1 MPEEVAAEEVAER
14 PRGRRLQRA
23 DRRPRRSDRSRTA
36 GVRVSAAADVR
47 HARSARTL
55 ATRLRHWSQRNS
67 WTLALLGL
75 FAGILLLT
83 YLIQPSYGAAQLQG
97 LAIGAMPLAMAA
109 VAQAIVVISG
119 GIDLSIGSM
128 MALTSV
134 TAAVLMKDQPEA
146 FAIPVVLGVL
156 VLGLILGIINGTLV
170 VITRVPDIVVTLAMS
185 FVWAGAALVVLQLT
199 GWRVGGLADRDGAR
213 VPLGRDFIP
222 RALVVLL
229 VIVGVI
235 WIPLRRSTAGLALYA
250 IGSNRLAAFR
260 SGVSVGRTKVF
271 AYMLGGLFSAFG
283 GLALTATT
291 GIGTPVPGA
300 YTLLGVAAIVLG
312 GVSLAGGRGGL
323 AGPIVAV
330 FVLALVR
337 TDLTLLGV
345 NSNLSTVIQGAI
357 LIGVVMFGSLLTM
370 RRART

>member
-1 MPEEVAAEEVAER
+1 MSAAVEARAPER
-14 PRGRRLQRA
+14 PDATAALRRWA
-23 DRRPRRSDRSRTA
+23 
-36 GVRVSAAADVR
+36 
-47 HARSARTL
+47 
-55 ATRLRHWSQRNS
+55 QRNS

-75 FAGILLLT
+75 FAGILVLT
-83 YLIQPSYGAAQLQG
+83 LMIQPSYGAAQLQG
-97 LAIGAMPLAMAA
+97 LAVGAMPLAFAA

-134 TAAVLMKDQPEA
+134 TAAVLMKGQDEA
-146 FAIPVVLGVL
+146 TAIPIVLGVL
-156 VLGLILGIINGTLV
+156 VLGLILGIINGALV

-185 FVWAGAALVVLQLT
+185 FVWAGAALVVLPSPGGGSADWLT
-199 GWRVGGLADRDGAR
+199 GMIKG
-213 VPLGRDFIP
+213 PLGLDILP

-235 WIPLRRSTAGLALYA
+235 WIPLRRSNAGLALYA

-260 SGVSVGRTKVF
+260 SGVAVGRTKVF

-345 NSNLSTVIQGAI
+345 NSNISTVVQGTI

-370 RRART
+370 RQERA

>member
-1 MPEEVAAEEVAER
+1 MASQV
-14 PRGRRLQRA
+14 RRW
-23 DRRPRRSDRSRTA
+23 SR
-36 GVRVSAAADVR
+36 
-47 HARSARTL
+47 
-55 ATRLRHWSQRNS
+55 RNS

-75 FAGILLLT
+75 FALILFIT

-97 LAIGAMPLAMAA
+97 LAIGALPLAMAT

-134 TAAVLMKDQPEA
+134 TAAVLMKGQPEA
-146 FAIPVVLGVL
+146 FAIPVVVGVL
-156 VLGLILGIINGTLV
+156 VLGLIVGVINGTLV
-170 VITRVPDIVVTLAMS
+170 VVTRVPDIIVTLAMS
-185 FVWAGAALVVLQLT
+185 FVWAGAALLVLHTPGGGSAHWLT
-199 GWRVGGLADRDGAR
+199 DIVTG
-213 VPLGRDFIP
+213 PLGLDFLP
-222 RALVVLL
+222 RAFVTLLVV
-229 VIVGVI
+229 VGVI
-235 WIPLRRSTAGLALYA
+235 WIPLRRSSAGLALYA

-260 SGVSVGRTKVF
+260 SGVAVGRTKVF

-300 YTLLGVAAIVLG
+300 YTLLAVAAIVLG
-312 GVSLAGGRGGL
+312 GVSLAGGRGGVV
-323 AGPIVAV
+323 GPIVAV
-330 FVLALVR
+330 FILALVR

-370 RRART
+370 RRARS

>member
-1 MPEEVAAEEVAER
+1 MSVAVDLGTRER
-14 PRGRRLQRA
+14 PELMTQMRRWA
-23 DRRPRRSDRSRTA
+23 
-36 GVRVSAAADVR
+36 
-47 HARSARTL
+47 
-55 ATRLRHWSQRNS
+55 QRNS

-75 FAGILLLT
+75 FAAILLIT

-97 LAIGAMPLAMAA
+97 LAIGALPLAMAA

-119 GIDLSIGSM
+119 GIDLSVGSM

-146 FAIPVVLGVL
+146 FAIAVVIGVL
-156 VLGLILGIINGTLV
+156 VLGLILGIVNGVLV

-185 FVWAGAALVVLQLT
+185 FVWAGAALVVLHT
-199 GWRVGGLADRDGAR
+199 PGGGSAAWIRDIVKGSI
-213 VPLGRDFIP
+213 GSEWIP
-222 RALVVLL
+222 SALVTLL
-229 VIVGVI
+229 IVVGVI

-250 IGSNRLAAFR
+250 VGSNRLAAFR
-260 SGVSVGRTKVF
+260 SGVPVGRTKVF

-312 GVSLAGGRGGL
+312 GVSLAGGRGGI